1 MKKSLNIGRTL
12 RTILVLLLVL
22 MGAALLP
29 ARLVVA
35 VGSDVTPDLGPP
47 GQTFTFTAEGFRA
60 REILRVFF
68 ETPVGI
74 VRYAD
79 NQGIDIPVYADDA
92 GRATWSYTTPL
103 TSPDGDYIAV
113 VRSVTGETERRI
125 RFIVRAGAAPTDF
138 TLPQPTGNV
147 SVRPGIG
154 PPGTLFIFRSGGF
167 APFER
172 VSIWLH
178 SEQGSVSTLSTD
190 IGGRSEHFAG
200 AEGQL
205 EWIVLTQANT
215 EDGRFAAVAQG
226 TESGQVRV
234 AHFQVQRGVGVDPPR
249 PTDNMY
255 VTPSSGP
262 PGTSFQ
268 FVATGFVANE
278 GVALWIHRPDG
289 TYLTIS
295 ADGRSVTANA
305 SGIANWRITARDDL
319 VDGVYT
325 MVAEGISSTQVRV
338 KRFVI
343 RR

>member
-1 MKKSLNIGRTL
+1 MIRRTL
-12 RTILVLLLVL
+12 LAILTLLLVL
-22 MGAALLP
+22 SGAAMLP
-29 ARLVVA
+29 ARPALA

-60 REILRVFF
+60 RAILRVFY
-68 ETPVGI
+68 ETPAGI
-74 VRYAD
+74 VRYTD
-79 NQGIDIPVYADDA
+79 SQGIDVPVYADDA

-103 TSPDGDYIAV
+103 TSPDGDYTAV
-113 VRSVTGETERRI
+113 AASVTGETERRI
-125 RFIVRAGAAPTDF
+125 RFLVRAGAQPTDF
-138 TLPQPTGNV
+138 TLPAPTGNV

-167 APFER
+167 TPFER

-190 IGGRSEHFAG
+190 IGGRAEHFAN
-200 AEGQL
+200 ATGQL

-215 EDGRFAAVAQG
+215 EDGRYAAVAQG
-226 TESGQVRV
+226 TESGQLRV
-234 AHFQVQRGVGVDPPR
+234 AQFQVQRGVGADPPQ

-255 VTPSSGP
+255 VNPGSGP

-268 FVATGFVANE
+268 FVATGFLPNE

-289 TYLTIS
+289 AILTIS

-305 SGIANWRITARDDL
+305 SGIANWRITARNDL
-319 VDGVYT
+319 ADGVYT
-325 MVAEGISSTQVRV
+325 MVAQGITSTQVRV
-338 KRFVI
+338 KRFAI